1 MNCRNF
7 FHSKN
12 NMEDFTQNQ
21 RLITLC
27 SGPSLGCLSVRML
40 DWFSH
45 FQGKGTS
52 ELLILRVMLT
62 DNLDY
67 LLVAQLNIFHI
78 LLFAMYVFQ
87 RFHPFFYLY

>member
-7 FHSKN
+7 FHGKN

-78 LLFAMYVFQ
+78 LPFSMYVFQ
-87 RFHPFFYLY
+87 RFHPSFYLC